1 MTTVL
6 VFVVGMAIVAGVVYV
21 MMRMLRS
28 HHQLIER
35 RREVWRA
42 KGSVGLEP
50 ARHDI
55 GHGYGGFSP
64 RRLTQ
69 LSFWCGGCSP
79 WCGGYAVHVMGRI
92 G

>member
-35 RREVWRA
+35 RREAWRA
-42 KGSVGLEP
+42 EGCVGP
-50 ARHDI
+50 GPDDDI
-55 GHGYGGFSP
+55 GHGGGFA
-64 RRLTQ
+64 
-69 LSFWCGGCSP
+69 GG
-79 WCGGYAVHVMGRI
+79 V
-92 G
+92 